1 MLLLK
6 SPSMENRAPSIR
18 TRIASRSKAIF
29 SSLCQTRMICKN
41 QKSLPLVCLWFVH
54 KTIGA
59 SVSNEMSCEIY
70 DNAKL
75 LMQNRTERFS
85 CCYSRAS
92 NLRQAVTKIPLC
104 RMICMKMFWFSVI
117 TSLPPVHGAIACW
130 DSAPFVSTSPAM
142 IASVAV

>member
-6 SPSMENRAPSIR
+6 SPSMENRAPGIR
-18 TRIASRSKAIF
+18 TRIASRSK
-29 SSLCQTRMICKN
+29 
-41 QKSLPLVCLWFVH
+41 VVH
-54 KTIGA
+54 RTIGA

-75 LMQNRTERFS
+75 LMQNHTERFS

-92 NLRQAVTKIPLC
+92 NLRQAVTMIHLC